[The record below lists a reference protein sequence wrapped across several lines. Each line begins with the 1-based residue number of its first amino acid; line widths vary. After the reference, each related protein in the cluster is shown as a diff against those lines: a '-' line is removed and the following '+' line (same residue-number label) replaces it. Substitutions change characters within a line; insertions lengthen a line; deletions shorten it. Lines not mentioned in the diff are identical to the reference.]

1 MRDFERLEE
10 LSSVVRSGLKANAV
24 IWAIDQALAGAALD
38 ERMCRSLKGGG
49 EILRSLADPGKAR
62 AQSSTRRSQK
72 MLGGESARKMRGAV
86 VLVADLGE
94 DEGSI
99 DKALAD
105 LAETLDAL
113 AAQPGREPERS
124 QLEVALEIFTEIS
137 EFELGQANG
146 VVRTRK
152 RAPWLPRTTTSTSS

>member
-24 IWAIDQALAGAALD
+24 IWAIDQVLAGATPD
-38 ERMCRSLKGGG
+38 ERMCRSLTGGG
-49 EILRSLADPGKAR
+49 EILRALASPEKAR
-62 AQSSTRRSQK
+62 AQGSARRSQN
-72 MLGGESARKMRGAV
+72 MLGGESARKVRSAV

-99 DKALAD
+99 DKALTD

-113 AAQPGREPERS
+113 AAQAGQEPEHS
-124 QLEVALEIFTEIS
+124 QLEVALEVFTEIS

-146 VVRTRK
+146 IVHTRK
-152 RAPWLPRTTTSTSS
+152 RAPWLPRTTTSISS

>member
-24 IWAIDQALAGAALD
+24 IWAIDQVLAGATPA
-38 ERMCRSLKGGG
+38 ERMRRSLKGGG
-49 EILRSLADPGKAR
+49 EILRSLADPEKAR
-62 AQSSTRRSQK
+62 TQGGARRSQN
-72 MLGGESARKMRGAV
+72 MLGGESARKVRSAV

-105 LAETLDAL
+105 LAKILDAL
-113 AAQPGREPERS
+113 ATPAAEQG
-124 QLEVALEIFTEIS
+124 
-137 EFELGQANG
+137 
-146 VVRTRK
+146 
-152 RAPWLPRTTTSTSS
+152 

>member
-1 MRDFERLEE
+1 M
-10 LSSVVRSGLKANAV
+10 VRSGLKANAV
-24 IWAIDQALAGAALD
+24 IWAIDQALAGATLD
-38 ERMCRSLKGGG
+38 ERMRRSLTGGG
-49 EILRSLADPGKAR
+49 EILRSLADPEKAR
-62 AQSSTRRSQK
+62 AQGGTRRSQN
-72 MLGGESARKMRGAV
+72 MLGGESARKVRSAV

-113 AAQPGREPERS
+113 ATQAGQEPEHS
-124 QLEVALEIFTEIS
+124 QLEIALEVFTEIS

-146 VVRTRK
+146 IAHTRK
-152 RAPWLPRTTTSTSS
+152 RAPWLPRTTTSISS